1 MGVRST
7 DMRAM
12 KIAEECTANEVDGVI
27 AELCLAETQAS
38 ATPTILAAFEKGFN
52 YTMIHRSAWCYW
64 AKAM

>member
-38 ATPTILAAFEKGFN
+38 ATPTILAAFEKGFT
-52 YTMIHRSAWCYW
+52 YT
-64 AKAM
+64 